1 MCTRAHTTTAEIR
14 GQASGCEI
22 LALEVVLGLE
32 TVQMRNN
39 PSSDWARPLVAALG
53 SFDLQRVEAVA
64 SCLVRSVMR
73 DDGEHE
79 LLVELTLRYEGR
91 EVVLMFEDVQ
101 RSRLPEATRVGLQL
115 GDPLVERVDSDGLE
129 RIRYRLTDEIEDW
142 LIESGDLQV
151 RVR

>member
-1 MCTRAHTTTAEIR
+1 MCTRTHTTTAEIR
-14 GQASGCEI
+14 GQASGCDI

-39 PSSDWARPLVAALG
+39 PSSDWARSLVAALG
-53 SFDLQRVEAVA
+53 SFDLQRVEAVT

-73 DDGEHE
+73 DE
-79 LLVELTLRYEGR
+79 LLVELILLYEGR

-101 RSRLPEATRVGLQL
+101 RARLPEATRVGLQL
-115 GDPLVERVDSDGLE
+115 GDPLVERVDGDGLE